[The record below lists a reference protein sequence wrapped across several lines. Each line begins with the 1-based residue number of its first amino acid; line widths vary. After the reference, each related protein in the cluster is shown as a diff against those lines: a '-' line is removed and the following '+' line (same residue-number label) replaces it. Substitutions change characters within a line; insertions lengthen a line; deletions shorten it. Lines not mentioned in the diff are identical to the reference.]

1 MKFEIII
8 EDKYVSKI
16 LTEYNQFEN
25 KNDNLLSM
33 INDFEDGAWRYKKF
47 KDYVFDKLMYTA
59 LTKEEREKLI
69 DDSMTRLSEGAK
81 KLKLPECPDKKGG
94 EIGEILLYGIMNDYY
109 KACSIVPKI
118 FYKQNKNDYAKGA
131 DSVHIVI
138 ENDDF
143 SIWLGESK
151 FYTTISGAIDN
162 AIKSVGDTLTR
173 DKLKKE
179 NSIITNLH
187 EFEKYEETKP
197 YAESIKN
204 LLSGNTSIDNLKPK
218 LHIPIILLHECTHTQ
233 TADCLSEE
241 YKEQI
246 KTDHFNNAKSYFSKQ
261 KEKLRDI
268 HLIDTVTFHLI
279 LFPVP
284 DKQRIVDAFYSTA
297 KMLGGE

>member
-1 MKFEIII
+1 MKFVIII
-8 EDKYVSKI
+8 EDKYVSKT

-25 KNDNLLSM
+25 NNDNLLSM
-33 INDFEDGAWRYKKF
+33 INDFEDGYWRYEKF
-47 KDYVFDKLMYTA
+47 RSYLFDKLMYTA

-69 DDSMTRLSEGAK
+69 DDSFSRISEGAK
-81 KLKLPECPDKKGG
+81 KLRLPEDTDKMGG

-138 ENDDF
+138 ENDGF

-151 FYTTISGAIDN
+151 FYATISGAIDE
-162 AIKSVGDTLTR
+162 AINSVGDTLTLN
-173 DKLKKE
+173 KLKKE

-187 EFEKYEETKP
+187 EFEKYDETKP
-197 YAESIKN
+197 YAESIKK
-204 LLSGNTSIDNLKPK
+204 LLSEDTSIDNLKLK
-218 LHIPIILLHECTHTQ
+218 LHVPIILLHECNNTKGV
-233 TADCLSEE
+233 DCLSDE

-246 KTDHFNNAKSYFSKQ
+246 KTDHFKNAKTYFSKQ
-261 KEKLRDI
+261 KEKLKEI
-268 HLIDTVTFHLI
+268 HLIGNVTFHLI

-284 DKQRIVDAFYSTA
+284 DKQKIVDSFYSTA
-297 KMLGGE
+297 KKLRG